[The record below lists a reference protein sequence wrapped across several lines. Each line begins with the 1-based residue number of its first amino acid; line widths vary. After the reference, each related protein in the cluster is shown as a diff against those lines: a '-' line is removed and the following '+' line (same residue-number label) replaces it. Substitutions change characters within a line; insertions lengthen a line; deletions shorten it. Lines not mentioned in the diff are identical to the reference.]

1 MTGATYP
8 NGEPVPAWAGSVSRL
23 HGLGLLSVEK
33 YQHPRVAV
41 TPAFCR
47 RMRNVER
54 RARGYGLDALADRAS
69 TLRGGAARFG
79 FRGATDTW
87 MNATP
92 YYMARHFDD
101 CLRDSGPTERRRIVF
116 LVGLIRRAFADLA
129 AGRTGA

>member
-1 MTGATYP
+1 MSTYP

-47 RMRNVER
+47 RMRRVER
-54 RARGYGLDALADRAS
+54 RARGYGLEAQVTLAAI
-69 TLRGGAARFG
+69 LRMGAARFG

-87 MNATP
+87 MTSA
-92 YYMARHFDD
+92 AHVIASHGDD
-101 CLRDSGPTERRRIVF
+101 HLRDPNQNNMRRSAF